1 MRKYLFTNF
10 NNPQPQE
17 VTLLELA
24 DCGLWTD
31 EEFERCADLAVGATL
46 EFPDFYT
53 VERIE

>member
-1 MRKYLFTNF
+1 MRKYMFTNF
-10 NNPQPQE
+10 GNFKPQE

>member
-10 NNPQPQE
+10 GSFKPQE

-31 EEFERCADLAVGATL
+31 EEFEQFADMGVGATF

-53 VERIE
+53 VERVK

>member
-24 DCGLWTD
+24 DCGLWSD
-31 EEFERCADLAVGATL
+31 EEFEQFADMAVGDVL
-46 EFPDFYT
+46 QFPAFYT
-53 VERIE
+53 VERSE

>member
-1 MRKYLFTNF
+1 MRKYIFTIFGNF
-10 NNPQPQE
+10 KPQE

-31 EEFERCADLAVGATL
+31 EEFDRFADMAVGATF

-53 VERIE
+53 VERVK